1 MTTAHTLKSFSWPS
15 FSLVANSH
23 RIFHTDAVVNACTW
37 TRKEG
42 VFVAPGSKLFH
53 AWVDLKSLDEVVQ
66 AELKSLA
73 QFEYTLR
80 FAGKRDEST
89 DAVAVSAFV
98 STKATPGMFV
108 LTFDGQP
115 DYFFYLPEQL
125 DRLNRAITRHV
136 GENELGQFKIDLS
149 YITA

>member
-15 FSLVANSH
+15 FSLVATGH
-23 RIFHTDAVVNACTW
+23 RIFHTEAPVNASTW
-37 TRKEG
+37 ARKEG

-80 FAGKRDEST
+80 FTGNRDTAT
-89 DAVAVSAFV
+89 DAATVSSFV
-98 STKATPGMFV
+98 DAKATPGMFV

-125 DRLNRAITRHV
+125 DRLNRAITRHI

-149 YITA
+149 YIAA

>member
-15 FSLVANSH
+15 FSLVATGH
-23 RIFHTDAVVNACTW
+23 RIFHTEAPVNASTW
-37 TRKEG
+37 ARKEG

-80 FAGKRDEST
+80 FAGSISG
-89 DAVAVSAFV
+89 VAGTVTSAAPDL
-98 STKATPGMFV
+98 TKTVPGMFV
-108 LTFDGQP
+108 LTFDGQT
-115 DYFFYLPEQL
+115 DYFFYLAEQL

-149 YITA
+149 YISA